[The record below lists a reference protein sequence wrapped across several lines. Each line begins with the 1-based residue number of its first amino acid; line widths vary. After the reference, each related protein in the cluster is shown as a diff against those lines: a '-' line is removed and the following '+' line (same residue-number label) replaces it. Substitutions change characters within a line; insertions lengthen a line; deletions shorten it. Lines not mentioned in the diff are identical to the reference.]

1 MNTKDSESGPNPT
14 INSGAA
20 DVPDFSVFIGK
31 VTVPVNNYK
40 RCKDAIL
47 PLVQQAQT
55 AGKDLT
61 NRQIAE
67 ILHQAGYADRV
78 LSDSCIRKYII
89 SAEHGSEHV
98 LSDKQIANRR
108 DKTRRRR
115 QQRLDRSQRLD
126 KANITP
132 VHSPTDGAAT
142 AKAKLQDPEPELE
155 EDEIV
160 EIAETL
166 TDEVE
171 ESETDTESKETPAL
185 QESKEP
191 DPQKVEGLNKP
202 ALRKPPALPDAPAGG
217 SATFQQLRPEPPA
230 EPQRRKLA
238 TAADMEEAELSK
250 SSVDADDL
258 DALTS

>member
-14 INSGAA
+14 INSGVA
-20 DVPDFSVFIGK
+20 DVPDFSAFIGK

-67 ILHQAGYADRV
+67 ILHQSGYTDRV

-89 SAEHGSEHV
+89 SAEHGSDHV
-98 LSDKQIANRR
+98 LTDKQIAKRR

-115 QQRLDRSQRLD
+115 QQRLDRTQRLD
-126 KANITP
+126 KAVITP
-132 VHSPTDGAAT
+132 VKSRAKTSAV
-142 AKAKLQDPEPELE
+142 AKACDQAPESEIE
-155 EDEIV
+155 ED

-166 TDEVE
+166 TNQGVE
-171 ESETDTESKETPAL
+171 TESDTEAKETL
-185 QESKEP
+185 SSQGSKEP
-191 DPQKVEGLNKP
+191 NKP
-202 ALRKPPALPDAPAGG
+202 VLRKPPVLPEELADKET
-217 SATFQQLRPEPPA
+217 ATVHQLRPVALAEPP
-230 EPQRRKLA
+230 RRKFV